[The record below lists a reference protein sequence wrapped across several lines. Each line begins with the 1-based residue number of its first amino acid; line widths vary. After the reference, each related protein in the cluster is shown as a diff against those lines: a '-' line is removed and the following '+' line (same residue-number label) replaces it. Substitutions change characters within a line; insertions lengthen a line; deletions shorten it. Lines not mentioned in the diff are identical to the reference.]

1 MKKQTIKETI
11 SKSKVLKKV
20 SEPVYKIVRFGTRFS
35 SKDFW
40 EERYVSGGNSGAGSY
55 GKFAKFKAEYLN
67 EFVKKNKIRRVIE
80 FGCGDGNQTK
90 LFKFPEYIGLDVS
103 QKSIEMCQKIFSKDS
118 SKSFF
123 LYDQNYFMD
132 NLGVFKS
139 DLSLSLDVVYH
150 LVEDEVFEKYM
161 KDMFSSSR
169 RFVIVYASNKNE
181 QEDFQTKHVRHRKFT
196 DWVDRNENDWK
207 LKEVVKNKY
216 PIEKYR
222 DKGSFAD
229 FYIYKRIK

>member
-1 MKKQTIKETI
+1 MKKNSIKNLL
-11 SKSKVLKKV
+11 SKNKFLGRVSGSLYRKLK
-20 SEPVYKIVRFGTRFS
+20 FGGEFS

-40 EERYVSGGNSGAGSY
+40 EERYVKGGNSGAGSY

-67 EFVKKNKIRRVIE
+67 DFVKKNKVKRVIE

-103 QKSIEMCQKIFSKDS
+103 QKSIEICEEIFKNDS
-118 SKSFF
+118 LKSFF
-123 LYDQNYFMD
+123 LYNQDCFVD

-139 DLSLSLDVVYH
+139 DLSLSLDVIYH

-161 KDMFSSSR
+161 KDIFSVSKKY
-169 RFVIVYASNKNE
+169 VIIYASNTNE
-181 QEDFQTKHVRHRKFT
+181 QKDFQSNHVKHRKFT
-196 DWVDRNENDWK
+196 EWVAKNEKNWK

-216 PIEKYR
+216 PIEKYGEN
-222 DKGSFAD
+222 GSFAD
-229 FYIYKRIK
+229 FYVFQRIK